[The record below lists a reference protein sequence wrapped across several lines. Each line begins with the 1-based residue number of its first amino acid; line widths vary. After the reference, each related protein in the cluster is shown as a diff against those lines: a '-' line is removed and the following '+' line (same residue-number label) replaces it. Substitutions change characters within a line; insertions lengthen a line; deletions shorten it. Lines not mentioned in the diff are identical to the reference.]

1 MTEHFLAPSRLWF
14 LVVILALTALYVALQ
29 FRRNKF
35 AIRISSAAMLD
46 KVAPNRAGW
55 RRHVVAGLYLVGLA
69 GLVVAYAQPVATE
82 QVPRERSTIV
92 VAIDTSL
99 SMMATDV
106 TPSRLEAAQAAGT
119 EFVKGLPE
127 QLNVALIGFAGTA
140 QLLVPPTQ
148 DREMVVQAIANLD
161 LEEATAIGDAVKLA
175 VEVIDDQAQRTEE
188 GLPDATVV
196 LISDGETTVG
206 LPSAEA
212 IPLAQ
217 ESGVA
222 INTIAYGTPDGV
234 ITVDEDG
241 DGIGQTAPV
250 PVNTTEL
257 AAIAEE
263 TGGVARTA
271 ESAGDLEQVYAD
283 FGSTIGF
290 DEEQTDIAYKF
301 AGLALA
307 VLAIGAGLSLWWL
320 QRLP

>member
-1 MTEHFLAPSRLWF
+1 MTESFLAPDRLWF
-14 LVVILALTALYVALQ
+14 LVVILALAAAYVALQ

-35 AIRISSAAMLD
+35 AIRISSAAMLN
-46 KVAPNRAGW
+46 KVAPNHAGW
-55 RRHVVAGLYLVGLA
+55 RRHVVAGFYLVGLA

-106 TPSRLEAAQAAGT
+106 APSRLEAAQTAAT
-119 EFVKGLPE
+119 EFVEGLPE

-148 DREMVVQAIANLD
+148 DREAVVSAIANLD
-161 LEEATAIGDAVKLA
+161 LKEATAIGDAVKLA

-206 LPSAEA
+206 LPSSEA

-257 AAIAEE
+257 ATIAEE

-290 DEEQTDIAYKF
+290 DEEPTDIAYKF
-301 AGLALA
+301 AGMALA